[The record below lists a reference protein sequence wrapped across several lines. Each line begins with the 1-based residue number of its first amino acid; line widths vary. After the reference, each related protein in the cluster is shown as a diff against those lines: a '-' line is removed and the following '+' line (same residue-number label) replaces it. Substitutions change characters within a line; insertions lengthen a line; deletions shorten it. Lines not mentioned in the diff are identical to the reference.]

1 MTRLSSA
8 LIALTFS
15 TCALDRRPCFVC
27 AAMER
32 ALPSGVRGPVD
43 LPPCI
48 LHLLRL
54 VTMGFWQRVPW
65 RVFAKHLVPCQFG
78 PISAEGFLVLV
89 VAYPTTVEI
98 YSYHVY
104 SNTLTLLQHKYDG
117 LITS

>member
-1 MTRLSSA
+1 
-8 LIALTFS
+8 
-15 TCALDRRPCFVC
+15 
-27 AAMER
+27 MER
-32 ALPSGVRGPVD
+32 ALPSGVHGPVD

-54 VTMGFWQRVPW
+54 VVTGFWQRVPL
-65 RVFAKHLVPCQFG
+65 RDLAKHLVPCQYG

-89 VAYPTTVEI
+89 VAYPTTVET

-117 LITS
+117 LITSSKLLVSSCQ